1 MARATDILLVL
12 LSPQLFD
19 ALANGRGWSVAEC
32 NRWIVEVLSQLLL
45 TPE

>member
-1 MARATDILLVL
+1 MARATDIFLVL
-12 LSPQLFD
+12 LGPQLFD

-32 NRWIVEVLSQLLL
+32 NRWIVEVLSKQLL

>member
-12 LSPQLFD
+12 LSPRLFE
-19 ALANGRGWSVAEC
+19 ALAIGRGWSVAEC